1 VAREFSKVVPALWGS
16 PRFAGLPTDDARLAF
31 LYLLTNA
38 HQTSAGAYRLLP
50 GYACVDL
57 GGWTLDRFGAAMD
70 ALERAGMIR
79 IDRSTFEVMIERW
92 FKHCP
97 PMNSKHHL
105 GTARLIA
112 RLDSP
117 LLRQAAA
124 GSLNEAW
131 EAIQAE
137 QATTKLRGPASNLL
151 QTAHLRTVR

>member
-16 PRFAGLPTDDARLAF
+16 RRFSGLPTDDARLTF

-57 GGWTLDRFGAAMD
+57 GEW
-70 ALERAGMIR
+70 ALERFGVAMAALAEAGMIR
-79 IDRSTFEVMIERW
+79 TDPSTCELMIERW

-117 LLRQAAA
+117 SLRQAAA
-124 GSLNEAW
+124 ASLNEAW

-137 QATTKLRGPASNLL
+137 QATTKVRGPASSLL
-151 QTAHLRTVR
+151 QTAHLRQVR